1 MIYEAYS
8 FSLCLSFFHRIDSS
22 LWSQPLYMLL
32 LRLTKLLRGRRLN
45 FVFSLR
51 FMIRPYKVIKI
62 FVQMQA
68 SSFLFFHV
76 FWGSLMSDSVRHIL
90 TADG

>member
-1 MIYEAYS
+1 MIYEDYS
-8 FSLCLSFFHRIDSS
+8 FLCVFPFFIESTAL

-32 LRLTKLLRGRRLN
+32 LRLTMLLRGRRLN

-68 SSFLFFHV
+68 SSFLFFMFFCV
-76 FWGSLMSDSVRHIL
+76 LDEQFCKADSNC
-90 TADG
+90 

>member
-1 MIYEAYS
+1 MKPILFSVS
-8 FSLCLSFFHRIDSS
+8 FLFFIESTALYGANLSRCF
-22 LWSQPLYMLL
+22 YCG
-32 LRLTKLLRGRRLN
+32 LTKLLRGRRLN

-68 SSFLFFHV
+68 SSFLFFH
-76 FWGSLMSDSVRHIL
+76 FFGGLEGQFCKADSNC
-90 TADG
+90 